1 MRIIA
6 QAVSIVFHPLLLM
19 GYIAVLITYINPY
32 LFGMNKP
39 EDNILFILQIFAFT
53 FFLPFVAVVMMKSL
67 GFIKTLE
74 MEDKKERI
82 GPLIATLVVYLWMSF
97 QFYKV
102 PVVPTAFT
110 IFMVGATLGLSIAFV
125 INVFSKI
132 SLHALGVGGLLGMV
146 IITMLN
152 YSYGHF
158 EVAGIEL
165 NMTYLLIVTIMI
177 CGLVGTSRLLLEAH
191 EPVDLYGGFF
201 VGLVSQFIALA
212 LLS

>member
-1 MRIIA
+1 MKGVA
-6 QAVSIVFHPLLLM
+6 QAVSIIFHPLLLM
-19 GYIAVLITYINPY
+19 TYIAILITFINPY
-32 LFGMNKP
+32 LFGVNKP
-39 EDNILFILQIFAFT
+39 QDNAVFVLQIFAFT
-53 FFLPFVAVVMMKSL
+53 FFLPFIAVVMMKSL

-82 GPLIATLVVYLWMSF
+82 GPLIATLVVYMWMSF

-110 IFMVGATLGLSIAFV
+110 IFMVGATLGLSVAFV

-146 IITMLN
+146 VITMLH
-152 YSYGHF
+152 YSYGNF
-158 EVAGIEL
+158 AVLGVEISMAYV
-165 NMTYLLIVTIMI
+165 LIAVIII

-191 EPVDLYGGFF
+191 EPMDLYGGFF
-201 VGLVSQFIALA
+201 IGFGTQFAALT